1 LTSYSYNMTN
11 NELTGSTVSG
21 TTTAY
26 GYDKDGNLLSRNIGS
41 NHSSYTWDV
50 PGDLLNVANNSGV
63 QGYYAFDGLGRRVES
78 KEGSSTI
85 FYGYLETVTLAEGTT
100 NPYTDYI
107 YANGLRIARVTGAYV
122 GGTTAHILLPHRRAG

>member
-1 LTSYSYNMTN
+1 MTN